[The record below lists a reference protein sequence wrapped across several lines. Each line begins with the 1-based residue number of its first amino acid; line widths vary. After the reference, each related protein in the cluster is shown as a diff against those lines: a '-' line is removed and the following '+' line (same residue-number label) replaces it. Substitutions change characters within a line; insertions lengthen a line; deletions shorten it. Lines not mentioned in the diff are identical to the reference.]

1 MKTEEYW
8 SASSNTNLRLATQ
21 TTFSVPRIV
30 VIRCPTVLAQRYS
43 VRNLRTSHR
52 STSTA
57 IHDSRLQT
65 LRCRSSQSAWSMCR
79 STTRSKIG
87 HRDLWQHLRGQLQL
101 FHARDT
107 QIRGRADDPIGRVG
121 QVHCRRRGSQNPIE
135 VSVWASSIPTRSQS
149 FHKVLEIM
157 FSGLTRLRDAG
168 YIITFVYKLLNYR
181 SSLEQSSPKDNFSVV
196 CTPKKTEFS
205 IAGYMKIFH
214 EVRSRSSVFLAVR
227 LR

>member
-1 MKTEEYW
+1 
-8 SASSNTNLRLATQ
+8 
-21 TTFSVPRIV
+21 
-30 VIRCPTVLAQRYS
+30 
-43 VRNLRTSHR
+43 
-52 STSTA
+52 
-57 IHDSRLQT
+57 
-65 LRCRSSQSAWSMCR
+65 MCR

-87 HRDLWQHLRGQLQL
+87 HRDSWQHLRGRLQL

-107 QIRGRADDPIGRVG
+107 QIRGRADDPIG
-121 QVHCRRRGSQNPIE
+121 SQNPIE
-135 VSVWASSIPTRSQS
+135 VSTWASSIPTRSQS

-168 YIITFVYKLLNYR
+168 YIITFVYKLSNYR

-214 EVRSRSSVFLAVR
+214 EVRSRSSVFLAAR